1 MSRAEYFIQDFN
13 SLRYF
18 HGEVISQEYLIEVFE
33 FKARYSRM
41 GVKERKVN
49 KNLDL
54 KMTQRNRLNDQVIL

>member
-1 MSRAEYFIQDFN
+1 MSSTEYFIQDFN

-18 HGEVISQEYLIEVFE
+18 HGKVISQEYLIGVYE

-54 KMTQRNRLNDQVIL
+54 K

>member
-41 GVKERKVN
+41 GVKEK
-49 KNLDL
+49 
-54 KMTQRNRLNDQVIL
+54 RLIKIWI

>member
-41 GVKERKVN
+41 GVKERKVS
-49 KNLDL
+49 KNPDL
-54 KMTQRNRLNDQVIL
+54 K